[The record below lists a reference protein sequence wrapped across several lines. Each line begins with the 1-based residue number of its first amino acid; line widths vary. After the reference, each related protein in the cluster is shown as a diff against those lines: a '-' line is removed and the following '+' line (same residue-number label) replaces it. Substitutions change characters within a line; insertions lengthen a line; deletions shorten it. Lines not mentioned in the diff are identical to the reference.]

1 MLTDLLKGIDLKA
14 LKDDAAWRRFI
25 WDGVTHYWTSG
36 HNSNDLNRILA
47 AAKALQRYQGIVPTL
62 VKVSAHALDLRAG
75 IFVNGV
81 SKKLSN
87 QLADQWRSNLAD
99 LIGVPG
105 AAATPALPASK
116 PATDTKKQPPQAG
129 TPPPRSAITQRPVP
143 TPRPPNRTTRTPA
156 QPSRTASQPVR
167 SATAPVSRN
176 STVNIPPRQPR
187 PTPPPAKPA
196 TKPPGRKTIYIPP
209 KPAQPATQPPGA
221 VPSPRTPKP
230 KPDRPIHQ
238 PPVSNPPIGPAPVPS
253 APATPTS
260 IPKKPPPIINRL
272 SGMRISDTV
281 KLWKNCINYLNDQK
295 FRDRWEDSRLVI
307 DAIYREWDRRNA
319 VILKDDDYF
328 RWPDIEAVGGNGT
341 LAANWLAEGLLSY
354 MGYHV
359 GNTQGVVTGKRRKIL
374 TEVFYGPVPPLFP
387 RYYLEQWGAPSS
399 AHRLRKLAE
408 TLASF
413 VRNAKRRHNSD
424 SLAKA
429 IDQWT
434 DDLEYLYLDYYV
446 DKFHFAWPTTDH

>member
-1 MLTDLLKGIDLKA
+1 MLPGLLKGIDLKA
-14 LKDDAAWRRFI
+14 LKDEAAWRRFI

-75 IFVNGV
+75 IFVKGV

-129 TPPPRSAITQRPVP
+129 TPPPRAAIPQRPVP

-156 QPSRTASQPVR
+156 QPSRTASQPGR

-196 TKPPGRKTIYIPP
+196 TKPTGRKTIYIPP
-209 KPAQPATQPPGA
+209 KPAQPATRPPGA

-230 KPDRPIHQ
+230 RTDRPIHQ
-238 PPVSNPPIGPAPVPS
+238 PPVSNPPAGPAPVPF

-260 IPKKPPPIINRL
+260 IPKKPPPIISRL
-272 SGMRISDTV
+272 PKKGISDTV
-281 KLWKNCINYLNDQK
+281 KIWKNCIRTLNDEK
-295 FRDRWEDSRLVI
+295 LRERWEDARLII
-307 DAIYREWDRRNA
+307 DAIYAEWHRRNA
-319 VILKDDDYF
+319 VILNDDDYF
-328 RWPDIEAVGGNGT
+328 KWPDIDVVGGNGT
-341 LAANWLAEGLLSY
+341 LAADWPTEGLLSF

-359 GNTQGVVTGKRRKIL
+359 GNTQGVVTSKRQKIL
-374 TEVFYGPVPPLFP
+374 AQVFNDPIPPVFS
-387 RYYLEQWGAPSS
+387 RDYLAQWAAPKS

-413 VRNAKRRHNSD
+413 VRNTKRRQDSD
-424 SLAKA
+424 TYAKA
-429 IDQWT
+429 IDHWT
-434 DDLEYLYLDYYV
+434 ADLDHLYRDYYV